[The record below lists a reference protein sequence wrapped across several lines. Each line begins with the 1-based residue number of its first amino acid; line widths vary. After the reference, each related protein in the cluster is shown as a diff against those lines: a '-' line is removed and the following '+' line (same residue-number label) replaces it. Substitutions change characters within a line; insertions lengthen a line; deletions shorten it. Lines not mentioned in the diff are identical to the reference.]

1 MIKKY
6 LNKTIKNMKKLS
18 ILFLVALLWGCN
30 AEVDYSAREIN
41 WDRDICINCLMGLA
55 DQKYSVQAI
64 NNYEEVLWFDDIG
77 CLVEYEKTETWINW
91 GGDTSQVWIGDCE
104 TGEWIDAKKAYYRYG
119 DRTPMGY
126 GYGALKENVGDSCY
140 DYKTTVKRIEDGMT
154 MRKEFIE
161 DKQMLGH

>member
-1 MIKKY
+1 
-6 LNKTIKNMKKLS
+6 
-18 ILFLVALLWGCN
+18 
-30 AEVDYSAREIN
+30 
-41 WDRDICINCLMGLA
+41 MGLA

-104 TGEWIDAKKAYYRYG
+104 TGEWIDAKKAFYRYG

-140 DYKTTVKRIEDGMT
+140 DYKTTVKRIEDGLT

-161 DKQMLGH
+161 DKQMMGH